1 MFCMKFLKR
10 NRLAVGI
17 ALIILVMAAA
27 SFVLSNISKA
37 VVSSDYSWNSTERSQ
52 PFGLDSSGMRV
63 AYSYSLDAS
72 SYHPLY
78 KSKDRKCEVLS
89 RLDKASA
96 SITQA
101 TDERQGSKDILAS
114 YTNQKVDSFTE
125 KKLIFNG
132 DASVP
137 VQYVSY
143 EENGKFYGVFA
154 RWFKAE
160 NLTLIVMTHCESKEG
175 RVATVNAV
183 LDSFRLVANKPSKF

>member
-1 MFCMKFLKR
+1 MCCMKFLKR

-17 ALIILVMAAA
+17 ALIMLVVAGA
-27 SFVLSNISKA
+27 SFLLSNMSKA

-89 RLDKASA
+89 RLEKAPA
-96 SITQA
+96 SMMKS
-101 TDERQGSKDILAS
+101 TDERQGSKDLLAG
-114 YTNQKVDSFTE
+114 YTKQKPETFSE
-125 KKLIFNG
+125 KKLLFEG
-132 DASVP
+132 KASVP